1 MLKHLR
7 WLAAFLVFGL
17 VAQAASAQDKAQSAA
32 PSYPSKSVQIIVP
45 FAAGGGTDVVARLV
59 GGELSGKWHQP
70 VVVDNRPGAGG
81 NIGAAVVA
89 RSAPDGQTLLA
100 TPTGAV
106 VLAPYAFDDVG
117 YPPGGLTAVALLVSL
132 PQILIVPAK
141 SPFKT
146 LSELVAYAKAN
157 PGKLNIASSG
167 KGTGQQMA
175 VELLMYMAKISL
187 TDVPYRGS
195 AQANA
200 AALAGE
206 VDLLMTDPS
215 ALPQIQSGNL
225 RALGVSTKDPV
236 AFLPGVPAIGEVVQ
250 GYEAASYYALFAPSA
265 TPRAVQ
271 EKINAGVVEALK
283 LPAIAGKL
291 TAAGLMP
298 LSLGTDQSQAFFESE
313 NRKWGDLIRAAGIK
327 LK

>member
-1 MLKHLR
+1 MMKYAR
-7 WLAAFLVFGL
+7 RAAALLVLGISI
-17 VAQAASAQDKAQSAA
+17 QAASAQDAA
-32 PSYPSKSVQIIVP
+32 LSYPSKPVQIIVP
-45 FAAGGGTDVVARLV
+45 FAAGGGTDVVARLI
-59 GGELSGKWHQP
+59 GSELSGKWHQP
-70 VVVDNRPGAGG
+70 VVVENRPGAGG

-117 YPPGGLTAVALLVSL
+117 YPPGSLAAVSLLVSL

-141 SPFKT
+141 SPYKT
-146 LSELVAYAKAN
+146 LSELEAYAKAN

-195 AQANA
+195 AQATA

-215 ALPQIQSGNL
+215 ALPQIQSGSL
-225 RALGVSTKDPV
+225 RALGVSTRDPV
-236 AFLPGVPAIGEVVQ
+236 AFLPGVPAIGEVVS
-250 GYEAASYYALFAPSA
+250 GYEAASTYTLFAPSA

-283 LPAIAGKL
+283 LPAIAEKL
-291 TAAGLMP
+291 SAAGLQ
-298 LSLGTDQSQAFFESE
+298 LLTATTAQSQAFFESE
-313 NRKWGDLIRAAGIK
+313 GRKWGDLIRAAGIK